1 MNSQNKTIVLK
12 QPPNMFLLMLKA
24 AAKRTYRDI
33 SASQLPNMD
42 NKVLVLKK
50 RRVPVDKI
58 KLFNQLVNWQ
68 GQPDVLHP
76 CILHNLLFPLHLR
89 LFLDK
94 SFPFALAGLVHIKND
109 IHQVR
114 PILASEDLDVSC
126 YLTDFQVHPKGWMF
140 SVCSQVHSDGD
151 LLWESKSTNL
161 FRLTQPQ
168 KIASTRP
175 EIDNPK
181 PNGYSENWQLRAD
194 LGRKYARS
202 SGDYNLIHL
211 YPLTAKLFGFKRQIA
226 HGMWTKAR
234 SLSALQQLNPNFFKQ
249 QFSVEVKFIKAIYL
263 PTTVE
268 FGCSTNNS
276 SDSSVGFSVCSPNS
290 NNREI
295 TQHLQGKFK
304 VN

>member
-1 MNSQNKTIVLK
+1 
-12 QPPNMFLLMLKA
+12 MFLLMLKA
-24 AAKRTYRDI
+24 ALKRTHRSI
-33 SASQLPNMD
+33 SASQVPDMD
-42 NKVLVLKK
+42 KKVLVLQK
-50 RRVPVDKI
+50 RRVPADKI
-58 KLFNQLVNWQ
+58 KLFNELVDWQ

-76 CILHNLLFPLHLR
+76 CMLHTLLFPMHLT

-109 IHQVR
+109 IQQIR
-114 PILASEDLDVSC
+114 PVLASEELDISC
-126 YLTDFQVHPKGWMF
+126 YMADFQVHPKGWMF

-151 LLWESKSTNL
+151 LVWESKSTNL

-168 KIASTRP
+168 KITSTRP
-175 EIDNPK
+175 GIDKSK
-181 PNGYSENWQLRAD
+181 PNGYSENWQLSAD

-249 QFSVEVKFIKAIYL
+249 RFSVEVKFIKAIFL

-268 FGCSTNNS
+268 LGCSTNNS
-276 SDSSVGFSVCSPNS
+276 SDSSMGFSVYSQNS
-290 NNREI
+290 STREI
-295 TQHLQGKFK
+295 IQHLQGSLR
-304 VN
+304 